1 MLKCEVSVPHLLL
14 LLGALGKALLW
25 SVASCPPSYEGM
37 SYQHIA
43 YCILYINE
51 LVTIKFHFRKK
62 KKDNKLYLC
71 HLLIVLS
78 LDTVVFPPDSS
89 DKFIFQL

>member
-62 KKDNKLYLC
+62 KGSFFNCEIILEVQSQ
-71 HLLIVLS
+71 I
-78 LDTVVFPPDSS
+78 
-89 DKFIFQL
+89 